1 MEQMRELFHKASE
14 ADRPVFI
21 SAVNWAEVLY
31 KMERK
36 HGKAGY
42 DTARQFE
49 HTTPLEAVPVDR
61 ELAEIAALLKNE
73 HGLGLADAFAAAL
86 ATAPDERAKQDLID
100 GNVVNSNPLTYR
112 DVAVGEYGNQPAVDR
127 FTANVR
133 YFQGQPFQGQPPQG
147 TQDGGTDSG
156 TGTAAAGL
164 ALVARFSCNPAPRS
178 ACKAAAWPV
187 AM

>member
-1 MEQMRELFHKASE
+1 MKPTVLDASALLAMFFGEPGMEKMRELFHKASE

-31 KMERK
+31 RMERK

-61 ELAEIAALLKNE
+61 ELAEAAALLKNA

-86 ATAPDERAKQDLID
+86 AKHKKAELITADTEFK
-100 GNVVNSNPLTYR
+100 PL
-112 DVAVGEYGNQPAVDR
+112 EKEIKINW
-127 FTANVR
+127 
-133 YFQGQPFQGQPPQG
+133 
-147 TQDGGTDSG
+147 
-156 TGTAAAGL
+156 L
-164 ALVARFSCNPAPRS
+164 
-178 ACKAAAWPV
+178 K
-187 AM
+187 

>member
-1 MEQMRELFHKASE
+1 MKPTVLDASALLAMFFGQPGVEQMRDLFHAASE

-86 ATAPDERAKQDLID
+86 AKHKKAELITGDLEFKSVEKEIKINWLAK
-100 GNVVNSNPLTYR
+100 
-112 DVAVGEYGNQPAVDR
+112 
-127 FTANVR
+127 
-133 YFQGQPFQGQPPQG
+133 
-147 TQDGGTDSG
+147 
-156 TGTAAAGL
+156 
-164 ALVARFSCNPAPRS
+164 
-178 ACKAAAWPV
+178 
-187 AM
+187 